1 MYVQGADNIIS
12 DSLDEFDHRIISIL
26 QQDGRAS
33 FAQIAKKLDVS
44 AGMIRVRYNRLI
56 EMGVIRVVGITNPL
70 RMGYQMMAII
80 GVKADGSRLV
90 EIADQ
95 VAALDEVIY
104 LIIVS
109 GTYDIIAEIVCR
121 DQDHLLEFLS
131 KRLYKIEGIRE
142 SESFVHLKIVK
153 EVYF

>member
-1 MYVQGADNIIS
+1 MQTTENAVSTDLDGIDHQIIS
-12 DSLDEFDHRIISIL
+12 LL

-33 FAQIAKKLDVS
+33 FAQIAKQLNVS

-70 RMGYQMMAII
+70 RMGYQMMALI
-80 GVKADGSRLV
+80 GVKVEGSKLV

-121 DQDHLLEFLS
+121 DQDHLLEFLT
-131 KRLYKIEGIRE
+131 KRLYKIEGVRD
-142 SESFVHLKIVK
+142 SESFIHLKIVK